1 MKQATE
7 HMLPERLLQWAARAV
22 HPDAAVVSVRQLL
35 GGTSST
41 MHCLSVQS
49 GGQVADYVLRQLDN
63 EEWLQEEPDAA
74 WHEAESLRFAVET
87 GLHTPRIVAYDI
99 DGSAC
104 GIPAVLMTRLE
115 GTVDLQP
122 QRLEPWLNGL
132 AQTLASIHAVD
143 ADRFGWAYFTYID
156 VDSLERP
163 EWSNAPE
170 RWSAIFDIV
179 RGPRPL
185 TTRHCFIHRD
195 YHPGNVLWSDGAVSG
210 VVDWVNACRGPAG
223 IDVGQCRLDLAKL
236 HGVEAADTFL
246 SAYERFAG
254 TAFRYD
260 PYWDL
265 LSVVDTLFDPPAV
278 DEGWKAFGVTSL
290 TDALVAER
298 LELYAASLLRRA
310 ARE

>member
-7 HMLPERLLQWAARAV
+7 DMLPERLLQWAARAV
-22 HPDAAVVSVRQLL
+22 HPDAAIVSARQLL

-49 GGQVADYVLRQLDN
+49 GGQIVDYVLRQLDN
-63 EEWLQEEPDAA
+63 EEWLLEEPDAA
-74 WHEAESLRFAVET
+74 QHEAESLRFAAKT
-87 GLHTPRIVAYDI
+87 GLHTPHIVAYDI

-104 GIPAVLMTRLE
+104 GIPAVRLE
-115 GTVDLQP
+115 GAVALQP
-122 QRLEPWLNGL
+122 QRLGPWLNGL

-143 ADRFGWAYFTYID
+143 ADRFGWEYFTYID
-156 VDSLERP
+156 VDSLEP
-163 EWSNAPE
+163 PAWSKAPE
-170 RWSAIFDIV
+170 RWSAILGIV
-179 RGPRPL
+179 RGPRPHP
-185 TTRHCFIHRD
+185 TKHCFIHRD
-195 YHPGNVLWSDGAVSG
+195 YHPGNVLWSGGAVSG

-246 SAYERFAG
+246 SAYERFAE

-278 DEGWKAFGVTSL
+278 DEGWKAFGVVSL
-290 TDALVAER
+290 TDELVAER